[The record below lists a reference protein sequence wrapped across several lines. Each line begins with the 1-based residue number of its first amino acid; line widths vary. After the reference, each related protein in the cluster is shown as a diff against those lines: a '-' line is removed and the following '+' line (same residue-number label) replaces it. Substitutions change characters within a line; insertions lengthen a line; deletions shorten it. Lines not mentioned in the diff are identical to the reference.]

1 MKKSSWRWTYKVLIL
16 SICLSIV
23 FSIVSQSL
31 FPALPITLSVF
42 IIFFFIAVSVIFD
55 MVAVAITSLELDKLE
70 LHKDEKHYKTV
81 LKLFLN
87 REKVSSF
94 CGDVVGDICGILS
107 GAGGVSLVL
116 NMHISDPSIDFL
128 VTCLVSS
135 LIAGIT
141 IFGKAIMKSY
151 SVTNC
156 ESVVFNTAKLLNS
169 SPLAIFKIFKRRKSK
184 LKDVSKDETNKNH

>member
-184 LKDVSKDETNKNH
+184 LKDISKDETNKNH

>member
-23 FSIVSQSL
+23 FSIMSQSL

>member
-16 SICLSIV
+16 SICLSVV